1 MKDLYCFLC
10 AQCQTQPSTGTICRA
25 VCRFPRHIEY
35 HYWLAKIPKSEYL
48 FLQVYVEH
56 CLAHRGSSV
65 QVKPVSSGGVMEY
78 NIGRSTQRIK
88 NALGCEYVQLDNQQ
102 DRRAGIRSSVSPDWG
117 IYQIFCCRTEHWSH
131 LFARNL
137 RERFQKKKTKNKSAS
152 QFACLLYPV
161 VLRWANGKA
170 IC

>member
-1 MKDLYCFLC
+1 MLSVKHNLALVPSAVLC
-10 AQCQTQPSTGTICRA
+10 VASRAISITITGL
-25 VCRFPRHIEY
+25 PRY
-35 HYWLAKIPKSEYL
+35 LNPEYL

-65 QVKPVSSGGVMEY
+65 QVKPVSSGGVIEY
-78 NIGRSTQRIK
+78 NIGRSTRSTRRIK
-88 NALGCEYVQLDNQQ
+88 NALGYEYVQLDNQQ

-117 IYQIFCCRTEHWSH
+117 IYQIFYCRTEHWSH

-137 RERFQKKKTKNKSAS
+137 RGRFQKNKSAS
-152 QFACLLYPV
+152 QFACLLYHV
-161 VLRWANGKA
+161 VPRWANGKA